1 MTINEFIRLSL
12 NGESVILCD
21 CTGSPKYIYD
31 GSVFNLLKNKEFERI
46 IDNDISSW
54 EIDNGKICLNY
65 IDENF

>member
-1 MTINEFIRLSL
+1 MTINEFCKLSL

-21 CTGSPKYIYD
+21 CTRSPRYVYD

-54 EIDNGKICLNY
+54 EVITEKICLNY
-65 IDENF
+65 IDEL